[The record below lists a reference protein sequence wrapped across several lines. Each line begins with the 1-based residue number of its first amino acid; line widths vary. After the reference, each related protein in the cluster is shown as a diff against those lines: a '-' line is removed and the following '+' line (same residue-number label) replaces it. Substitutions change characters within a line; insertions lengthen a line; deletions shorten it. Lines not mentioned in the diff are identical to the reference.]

1 MNIKL
6 LKKGL
11 IFFLIFLNGKLSYAQ
26 EYHIVKKGETLFSIS
41 KLHELPIDTLTSIND
56 LINNS
61 LSIGQKLLIKR
72 KVIQVEDKSEK
83 NKSITIVEEG
93 FASSIGEESSGDK
106 YLALHKSAKVG
117 TIIFVKNQ
125 MNENMVI
132 VRVIGKL
139 PETGENDKVNIKL
152 SLAAF
157 QKLNA
162 VDNIIP
168 IEMTYV
174 YEEKKN

>member
-1 MNIKL
+1 MSIKL

-11 IFFLIFLNGKLSYAQ
+11 IFFLFFISSILCYGQ

-41 KLHELPIDTLTSIND
+41 KLHKISVDSLSSIND
-56 LINNS
+56 IKNNN
-61 LSIGQKLLIKR
+61 LSIGQKLLVKR
-72 KVIQVEDKSEK
+72 KVNQVKEKSEK

-93 FASSIGEESSGDK
+93 FASSIGEDSSDDK

-117 TIIFVKNQ
+117 TIIFIKNQ
-125 MNENMVI
+125 MNESMVI

-157 QKLNA
+157 EKLNA

-174 YEEKKN
+174 FEEKKN

>member
-1 MNIKL
+1 MNLKL

-11 IFFLIFLNGKLSYAQ
+11 IFFLIFLNSILSNAQ
-26 EYHIVKKGETLFSIS
+26 EYHIIKKGETLFSIS
-41 KLHELPIDTLTSIND
+41 KLYEIPIDSLSSING
-56 LINNS
+56 LVNNN
-61 LSIGQKLLIKR
+61 LSIGQKLIISK
-72 KVIQVEDKSEK
+72 QVTQIEEKSKK
-83 NKSITIVEEG
+83 NKSTTIIEEG

-125 MNENMVI
+125 MNESMVI

-152 SLAAF
+152 SHAAF
-157 QKLNA
+157 KKLNA

>member
-1 MNIKL
+1 MNIKV

-11 IFFLIFLNGKLSYAQ
+11 IFFLIFLNGILSYAQ

-41 KLHELPIDTLTSIND
+41 KLYEISVDSLSSIND
-56 LINNS
+56 LINNN
-61 LSIGQKLLIKR
+61 LSIGQKLLIQK
-72 KVIQVEDKSEK
+72 KVTQAEEKFEK
-83 NKSITIVEEG
+83 NKSITIIEEG

-125 MNENMVI
+125 MNESMVI

-162 VDNIIP
+162 VDYIIP

>member
-11 IFFLIFLNGKLSYAQ
+11 IFFLIFLNGILSYAQ

-41 KLHELPIDTLTSIND
+41 KLHEISVDSLSSIND
-56 LINNS
+56 LINNN
-61 LSIGQKLLIKR
+61 LSIGQKLLIQK
-72 KVIQVEDKSEK
+72 KVTKAEEKFEK
-83 NKSITIVEEG
+83 NKSITIIEEG

-125 MNENMVI
+125 MNESMVI

-162 VDNIIP
+162 VDYIIP

>member
-1 MNIKL
+1 
-6 LKKGL
+6 
-11 IFFLIFLNGKLSYAQ
+11 
-26 EYHIVKKGETLFSIS
+26 
-41 KLHELPIDTLTSIND
+41 
-56 LINNS
+56 
-61 LSIGQKLLIKR
+61 
-72 KVIQVEDKSEK
+72 
-83 NKSITIVEEG
+83 
-93 FASSIGEESSGDK
+93 
-106 YLALHKSAKVG
+106 
-117 TIIFVKNQ
+117 